1 MSTDTTTPV
10 TTTPVTELS
19 EQDQLRATEI
29 NKYNFRTE
37 SKAVYK
43 ARRGL
48 NREVVAQISEMKE
61 EPAWMRDFRLKS
73 LDIFE
78 SKPMPK
84 WGGQINLDFQD
95 IYYYLKPTDHQ
106 GRTWDDV
113 PEEIKKTFEKL
124 GIPEAERKY
133 LSGVKAQFE
142 SEVVY
147 GSLKEDLTEKGV
159 IFTDTDTAVR
169 EHSEL
174 LREYFGTIIPPADNK
189 FAALN
194 SAVWSGGSF
203 IYVPPGVTID
213 FPLQAYFRIN
223 EENMGQF
230 ERTLIIVDEGA
241 QVHYVEGC
249 TAPTYSSESLHSAVV
264 EVVVKKNGRCRYTTI
279 QNWANNIYNLVTK
292 RAYAYQDAV
301 MEWVDGNLGSQLT
314 MKYPAVFMMEPGARG
329 EILSIA
335 FASEGQHQDAGA
347 KLVHMAP
354 HTTGQII
361 SKSIS
366 KNAGRSS
373 YRGLARVE
381 KGAVGSK
388 CNVVCD
394 ALILDPQSR
403 SDTYPYIEIME
414 QDVSVGHEASVSR
427 IGEEQ
432 LFYLMSR
439 GLSEAEASAMIVN
452 GFIEPL
458 VKELPMEYSVELN
471 RLIQLQM
478 EGSVG

>member
-1 MSTDTTTPV
+1 MSTDVVP
-10 TTTPVTELS
+10 ELA
-19 EQDQLRATEI
+19 EEFGEI

-37 SKAVYK
+37 STAVFK
-43 ARRGL
+43 ARKGL
-48 NREVVAQISEMKE
+48 DQEIVNQISEMKN

-73 LDIFE
+73 LDMFYAK
-78 SKPMPK
+78 SMPN
-84 WGGQINLDFQD
+84 WGGDIGVDFQD
-95 IYYYLKPTDHQ
+95 IYYYLKPTDRQ

-113 PEEIKKTFEKL
+113 PQEIKDTFDKL
-124 GIPEAERKY
+124 GIPEAERKF

-147 GSLKEDLTEKGV
+147 GSLKEDLAKQGV
-159 IFTDTDTAVR
+159 IFVDTDTAVR
-169 EHSEL
+169 EYPDL
-174 LREYFGTIIPPADNK
+174 VREYFGTIIPPADNK

-203 IYVPPGVTID
+203 IYVPKGVKIE

-223 EENMGQF
+223 AENMGQF

-241 QVHYVEGC
+241 SVHYVEGC
-249 TAPTYSSESLHSAVV
+249 TAPMYSSESLHSAVV
-264 EVVVKKNGRCRYTTI
+264 EIVCKRGSRCRYTTI

-292 RAYAYQDAV
+292 RAMAYGDAT
-301 MEWVDGNLGSQLT
+301 MEWVDGNLGSKLT
-314 MKYPAVFMMEPGARG
+314 MKYPAVYMMEPGARG

-335 FASEGQHQDAGA
+335 FASKGQHQDAGA
-347 KLVHMAP
+347 KLVHCAP

-366 KNAGRSS
+366 KNGGRSS
-373 YRGLARVE
+373 YRGLVRVE
-381 KGAVGSK
+381 KGAK
-388 CNVVCD
+388 NTRCNVVCD

-403 SDTYPYIEIME
+403 SDTYPYIEILE
-414 QDVSVGHEASVSR
+414 QDVSIGHEASVSR

-439 GLSEAEASAMIVN
+439 GLGEAEASTMIVN

-458 VKELPMEYSVELN
+458 VKELPMEYAVEMN

>member
-1 MSTDTTTPV
+1 MSTE
-10 TTTPVTELS
+10 VTE
-19 EQDQLRATEI
+19 DAVGEI

-37 SKAVYK
+37 TTGIFKAEK
-43 ARRGL
+43 GL
-48 NREVVAQISEMKE
+48 NREVVNQISDIKN
-61 EPAWMRDFRLKS
+61 EPDWMREFRLKS
-73 LDIFE
+73 LEIFE

-84 WGGQINLDFQD
+84 WGGAIDIDFQD
-95 IYYYLKPTDHQ
+95 IFYYLKPTDHQ
-106 GRTWDDV
+106 GKTWDDV
-113 PEEIKKTFEKL
+113 PQEIKDTFDKL
-124 GIPEAERKY
+124 GIPEAEKKF
-133 LSGVKAQFE
+133 LAGVKAQFE

-147 GSLKEDLTEKGV
+147 GSLEEDLAKQGV

-169 EHSEL
+169 EHSDL
-174 LREYFGTIIPPADNK
+174 LRDYFGTVIPPADNK

-203 IYVPPGVTID
+203 IYVPKGVSIE

-223 EENMGQF
+223 AESMGQF
-230 ERTLIIVDEGA
+230 ERTLILVDEGA
-241 QVHYVEGC
+241 NVHYVEGC
-249 TAPTYSSESLHSAVV
+249 TAPMYSTESLHSAVV
-264 EVVVKKNGRCRYTTI
+264 EVVVKRGARCRYTTI

-292 RAYAYQDAV
+292 RAYAYADAT
-301 MEWVDGNLGSQLT
+301 MEWVDGNLGSKLT
-314 MKYPAVFMMEPGARG
+314 MKYPAVHMMEPGARG

-335 FASEGQHQDAGA
+335 FASAGQHQDAGA
-347 KLVHMAP
+347 KLVHAAP

-366 KNAGRSS
+366 KNGGRSS
-373 YRGLARVE
+373 YRGLVRVE
-381 KGAVGSK
+381 PGAHHSK
-388 CNVVCD
+388 NNVVCD

-403 SDTYPYIEIME
+403 SDTYPYIEISE
-414 QDVSVGHEASVSR
+414 QDVQIGHEASVSR

-432 LFYLMSR
+432 MFYLQSR
-439 GLSEAEASAMIVN
+439 GLSEQEASTMIVN

-458 VKELPMEYSVELN
+458 VKELPMEYAIEMN

>member
-1 MSTDTTTPV
+1 MATGLDESST
-10 TTTPVTELS
+10 L
-19 EQDQLRATEI
+19 AIGEI
-29 NKYNFRTE
+29 NKYDFRTD
-37 SKAVYK
+37 SPAIFK
-43 ARRGL
+43 ARKGIDAEIVL
-48 NREVVAQISEMKE
+48 QISEMKR

-73 LDIFE
+73 LEIFN
-78 SKPMPK
+78 SKPMPS
-84 WGGQINLDFQD
+84 WGGNIGVNFQD
-95 IYYYLKPTDHQ
+95 IFYYLKPAEQQ
-106 GRTWDDV
+106 GKTWEEV
-113 PEEIKKTFEKL
+113 PDAIKKTFDRL
-124 GIPEAERKY
+124 GIPEAERKF

-147 GSLKEDLTEKGV
+147 GSLQEDLSKKGV

-169 EHSEL
+169 EHSDL
-174 LREYFGTIIPPADNK
+174 LRDYFGKIIPPTDNK

-203 IYVPPGVTID
+203 IYVPKGVKIE

-223 EENMGQF
+223 AESMGQF

-249 TAPTYSSESLHSAVV
+249 TAPMYSTESLHSAVV
-264 EVVVKKNGRCRYTTI
+264 EIIVKKHGRCRYTTI

-292 RAYAYQDAV
+292 RAMAYEGAM
-301 MEWVDGNLGSQLT
+301 MEWIDGNLGSHLT
-314 MKYPAVFMMEPGARG
+314 MKYPAVYMMEPGARG

-335 FASEGQHQDAGA
+335 FASAGQHQDAGA
-347 KLVHMAP
+347 KLVHAAP
-354 HTTGQII
+354 HTSGRIV

-366 KNAGRSS
+366 KNGGRAS
-373 YRGLARVE
+373 YRGLVRVE
-381 KGAVGSK
+381 PGAKKSRSS
-388 CNVVCD
+388 VVCD
-394 ALILDPQSR
+394 ALILDDKSR
-403 SDTYPYIEIME
+403 SDTYPYIEIEE
-414 QDVSVGHEASVSR
+414 QDVSVGHEASVSK

-439 GLSEAEASAMIVN
+439 GLSETEASTMIVG

-458 VKELPMEYSVELN
+458 VKELPMEYAVEMN
-471 RLIQLQM
+471 KLIQLQM

>member
-1 MSTDTTTPV
+1 MSADLIVPDV
-10 TTTPVTELS
+10 VG
-19 EQDQLRATEI
+19 EI
-29 NKYNFRTE
+29 NKYDFHTE
-37 SKAVYK
+37 SKAVFK
-43 ARRGL
+43 SHKGL
-48 NREVVAQISEMKE
+48 TKSVVAQISEMKG
-61 EPAWMRDFRLKS
+61 EPAWMRDFRLRS
-73 LDIFE
+73 LEIFE
-78 SKPMPK
+78 SKPMPN
-84 WGGQINLDFQD
+84 WGGSIEIDFQD
-95 IYYYLKPTDHQ
+95 IFYYLKPTDRQ
-106 GRTWDDV
+106 GHSWEEV
-113 PEEIKKTFEKL
+113 PQEIKDTFEKL

-133 LSGVKAQFE
+133 LAGVKAQFE

-147 GSLKEDLTEKGV
+147 GSLKEDLAKQGV

-169 EHSEL
+169 EHPDL
-174 LREYFGTIIPPADNK
+174 LREYFGTIIPPSDNK

-203 IYVPPGVTID
+203 IYVPKGVKIE

-223 EENMGQF
+223 AENMGQF

-241 QVHYVEGC
+241 SVHYVEGC
-249 TAPTYSSESLHSAVV
+249 TAPMYSSASLHSAVV
-264 EVVVKKNGRCRYTTI
+264 EIICKRGSRCRYTTI

-292 RAYAYQDAV
+292 RAVAYQDAT
-301 MEWVDGNLGSQLT
+301 MEWVDGNLGSKLT
-314 MKYPAVFMMEPGARG
+314 MKYPAVYLMEPGARG

-335 FASEGQHQDAGA
+335 FASRGQHQDAGA
-347 KLVHMAP
+347 KLVHAAP

-366 KNAGRSS
+366 KNGGRSS
-373 YRGLARVE
+373 YRGLVRVE
-381 KGAVGSK
+381 KGAKSAR

-403 SDTYPYIEIME
+403 SDTYPYIEVLDR
-414 QDVSVGHEASVSR
+414 DVSIGHEASVSR

-439 GLSEAEASAMIVN
+439 GLSEAEASTMIVN

-458 VKELPMEYSVELN
+458 VKELPMEYAVEMN

>member
-1 MSTDTTTPV
+1 MATDI
-10 TTTPVTELS
+10 TEPAN
-19 EQDQLRATEI
+19 DQIGEI

-37 SKAVYK
+37 SQAVFKAEK
-43 ARRGL
+43 GISK
-48 NREVVAQISEMKE
+48 EIVAQISEMKG
-61 EPAWMRDFRLKS
+61 EPAWMREFRLKS
-73 LDIFE
+73 FEIFE

-84 WGGQINLDFQD
+84 WGGELGINFQD

-106 GRTWDDV
+106 GKTWDDV
-113 PEEIKKTFEKL
+113 PAEIKDTFEKL
-124 GIPEAERKY
+124 GIPAAERQY
-133 LSGVKAQFE
+133 LAGVKAQFE

-147 GSLKEDLTEKGV
+147 GSLQEDLAKQGV
-159 IFTDTDTAVR
+159 IFTDTDSAVR
-169 EHSEL
+169 DHPDL
-174 LREYFGTIIPPADNK
+174 VREYFGTIIPPQDNK

-203 IYVPPGVTID
+203 IYVPPGVKIE

-223 EENMGQF
+223 AESMGQF

-241 QVHYVEGC
+241 SIHYVEGC
-249 TAPTYSSESLHSAVV
+249 TAPMYTTESLHSAVV
-264 EVVVKKNGRCRYTTI
+264 EISVKRNARCRYTTI

-292 RAYAYQDAV
+292 RAMAYRDAT
-301 MEWVDGNLGSQLT
+301 MEWVDGNLGSRLT
-314 MKYPAVFMMEPGARG
+314 MKYPAVYMMEPGAHG

-335 FASEGQHQDAGA
+335 FSSKGQHQDAGA
-347 KLVHMAP
+347 KLVHCAP

-366 KNAGRSS
+366 KNGGRSS
-373 YRGLARVE
+373 YRGLVKVE
-381 KGAVGSK
+381 KGAKHSK
-388 CNVVCD
+388 NNVVCD
-394 ALILDPQSR
+394 ALILDSESR
-403 SDTYPYIEIME
+403 SDTYPYIEIAE
-414 QDVSVGHEASVSR
+414 QDVTVGHEASVSR

-432 LFYLMSR
+432 LFYLTSR
-439 GLSEAEASAMIVN
+439 GISESEAATMIVS

-458 VKELPMEYSVELN
+458 VKELPMEYAVEMN